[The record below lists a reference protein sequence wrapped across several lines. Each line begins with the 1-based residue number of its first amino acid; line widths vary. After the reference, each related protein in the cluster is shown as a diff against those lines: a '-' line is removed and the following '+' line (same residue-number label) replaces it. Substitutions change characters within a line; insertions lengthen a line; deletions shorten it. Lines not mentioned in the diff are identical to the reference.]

1 MHNLTPQVSA
11 LLKTT
16 HFLNS
21 CSFLSL
27 YSGLRLWEIA
37 DCHPASSNSSSN
49 VSGSSSA
56 PVNSSSSASEPHNS
70 SEPRPSDSNSLKAG
84 AIAGIAVGAAVAF
97 CVSAAGI
104 AYLFRR
110 RTTSQKPDMSKG
122 WEEID
127 EAGRTIELQGQ
138 PVHELEQSASSVEVH
153 GQDIHE
159 LEHAALSV
167 EVHGQGVQELED
179 PGFPAGKEGYQH
191 SRWDGVWS

>member
-1 MHNLTPQVSA
+1 MSA

-27 YSGLRLWEIA
+27 YSGLRLREIA

-49 VSGSSSA
+49 VSGSSNA

-70 SEPRPSDSNSLKAG
+70 SEPKPSDFNSLKAG
-84 AIAGIAVGAAVAF
+84 AIVGIAVGAVVAF
-97 CVSAAGI
+97 CVSATGI

-110 RTTSQKPDMSKG
+110 RTTSQKLDISKG
-122 WEEID
+122 W
-127 EAGRTIELQGQ
+127 ELQGQ
-138 PVHELEQSASSVEVH
+138 PIHELEQSASSVEVYR
-153 GQDIHE
+153 QDIHE
-159 LEHAALSV
+159 LEHVALSV
-167 EVHGQGVQELED
+167 EVHRQGVQELEA